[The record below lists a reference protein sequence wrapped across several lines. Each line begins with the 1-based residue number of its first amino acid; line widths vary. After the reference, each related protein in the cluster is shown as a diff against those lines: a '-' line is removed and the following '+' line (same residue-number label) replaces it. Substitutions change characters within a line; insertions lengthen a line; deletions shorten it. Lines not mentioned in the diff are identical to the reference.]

1 MSSVRV
7 SIGDQVF
14 PGEGADSFGAVRHVR
29 AHELVVNVEGA
40 GDLVVPSSAVKAS
53 HDGKVIVDVGRLPGD
68 VQRAIA
74 RARALEGP

>member
-14 PGEGADSFGAVRHVR
+14 PAEGADAFGAVRHVR
-29 AHELVVNVEGA
+29 AHELVVNIEGA
-40 GDLVVPSSAVKAS
+40 GDMLVPATAVTAS
-53 HDGKVIVDVGRLPGD
+53 HDGKVIVDVGRLPGE

-74 RARALEGP
+74 RARALERP